1 MKLYSRRG
9 NPADEHLSPG
19 LRQKEGQKLTHIAQ
33 SDQQGGKIF
42 GFPLRGFG
50 LFTSLLLSFASAFFV
65 FFSTTCI
72 AIFSLLI
79 WNLGGHHSVDYADSY
94 RYVGFPAGVIVLVIA
109 LPFFLTLWVRAKFQK

>member
-1 MKLYSRRG
+1 M
-9 NPADEHLSPG
+9 
-19 LRQKEGQKLTHIAQ
+19 THIEQ
-33 SDQQGGKIF
+33 SEQQGGRIF

-50 LFTSLLLSFASAFFV
+50 LFTSLLLSFASAFFT
-65 FFSTTCI
+65 FFATTCI

-94 RYVGFPAGVIVLVIA
+94 RYVGFPAGVFVLVIA